1 MLNIVFMGTPEFSV
15 EILKGLRENF
25 NVNLVLTAPDKP
37 VGRKLRLTPS
47 EVKNYLLSTKFSGD
61 ILEPKTLKD
70 EEILKKISS
79 YKPDF
84 IVVAAYGKILPK
96 SILDIA
102 PCINLHASIL
112 PKYRGASPIQSAIL
126 NADVLSGVSAMMMQ
140 EGLDCG
146 DMLGFSYLSLKD
158 LRSDEAFLKLG
169 VLARNLIIKVLKNF
183 KNIRPLAQIDSLA
196 SNCAKISKSDGL
208 IKFSDNALEVY
219 NKFRAFYPW
228 PGIYFENGIKL
239 KDIKYHS
246 NKVVK
251 EGKISKI
258 TEDGICVGFSGG
270 EIEIKLIQEVG
281 KKVLSAKD
289 YINGKRLKIGDNLF

>member
-47 EVKNYLLSTKFSGD
+47 EVKNYLLNTKFSGD

-126 NADVLSGVSAMMMQ
+126 NADVLSGISAMMMQ

-183 KNIRPLAQIDSLA
+183 KNIKPLAQIDSLA

-239 KDIKYHS
+239 KDIKYYS

-270 EIEIKLIQEVG
+270 EIEVKLIQEVG